1 MPLCAI
7 DDCWREVAMSCGY
20 CGSIKETELAT
31 EINFHIP
38 GPLSSADPG
47 IFVFPKVSVC
57 LDCGCVHFILRRDE
71 MQVIEQRL
79 VEKNKNKRLNCSGVF

>member
-1 MPLCAI
+1 
-7 DDCWREVAMSCGY
+7 MSCGY
-20 CGSIKETELAT
+20 CGSIKETELTT

-79 VEKNKNKRLNCSGVF
+79 VEKNKNKRLNCSGAA